1 LTKSVKWNLS
11 VYVEDG
17 PTLTSSEDF
26 NAEAVDVV
34 SIKVNKATS
43 PTAATSSTV
52 DVQPGELE
60 EVKFIYIKSD
70 LYGKV
75 KYKFKSSGAGDPSAE
90 VTLDKDHVLTS
101 VQLVALFKVS
111 PNKIIFTNSDVE
123 KPANIQV
130 VVARKA
136 S

>member
-1 LTKSVKWNLS
+1 MTKSVKWNLS

-34 SIKVNKATS
+34 SIKVNKAS
-43 PTAATSSTV
+43 NSTV
-52 DVQPGELE
+52 DVQPGELP

-75 KYKFKSSGAGDPSAE
+75 KYKFKSGADPPSAE
-90 VTLDKDHVLTS
+90 LTLDKDHILTS
-101 VQLVALFKVS
+101 VELVALFKVS
-111 PNKIIFTNSDVE
+111 PNKIIFTNSDVA
-123 KPANIQV
+123 KDANLQV
-130 VVARKA
+130 VVARSA
-136 S
+136 V